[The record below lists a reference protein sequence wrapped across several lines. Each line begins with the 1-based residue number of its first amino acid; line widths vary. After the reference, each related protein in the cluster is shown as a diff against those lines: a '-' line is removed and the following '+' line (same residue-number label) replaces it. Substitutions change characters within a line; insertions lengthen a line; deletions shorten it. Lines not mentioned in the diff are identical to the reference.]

1 MAASALLLLPA
12 ALLTLPGSAPGAG
25 PLAAVAGL
33 GLAGTGAAFVIFYSL
48 IASVGPAKTMLVSY
62 IAPAFAV
69 VYGATLLDEPLTAGK
84 IIGLALIVAGS
95 RLGVGRAETPVYP
108 ASEALARSAG
118 ATR

>member
-1 MAASALLLLPA
+1 MPA
-12 ALLTLPGSAPGAG
+12 AALTLPGSVPGAG

-33 GLAGTGAAFVIFYSL
+33 GLVGTGAAFVIFYSL

-84 IIGLALIVAGS
+84 VVGLVLIVAGS
-95 RLGVGRAETPVYP
+95 WLGVGRAEGP
-108 ASEALARSAG
+108 AAARPSGAVSALEPSADSYL
-118 ATR
+118 